1 MQTGREYKKINNT
14 ISILKFSAAKNEI
27 HTEEN
32 KSEIWRKHLEFFAE
46 NVKEKPEMKIEA
58 SIYIWRSETDTS
70 VTNLPK
76 KI

>member
-32 KSEIWRKHLEFFAE
+32 KSEVWRKHLEFFAE
-46 NVKEKPEMKIEA
+46 NVKEKPEMKI
-58 SIYIWRSETDTS
+58 
-70 VTNLPK
+70 
-76 KI
+76 